1 MGLKGKRMPL
11 LNEKSKASFTRAVVR
26 LYTDLWEQKDT
37 KGMTGQFF
45 CQLYDT
51 ESECDGLVSYD
62 RAVWKVDPAP
72 IAKAARGGLTLQ
84 MPASLATVAF
94 TYRNPVD
101 FSYPYFDGTLE
112 RTITELRDPAIIREG
127 DGYYL
132 TWRLYRALAYSI
144 RSGEQPGP
152 AAGMG
157 P

>member
-1 MGLKGKRMPL
+1 
-11 LNEKSKASFTRAVVR
+11 
-26 LYTDLWEQKDT
+26 
-37 KGMTGQFF
+37 
-45 CQLYDT
+45 
-51 ESECDGLVSYD
+51 
-62 RAVWKVDPAP
+62 
-72 IAKAARGGLTLQ
+72 